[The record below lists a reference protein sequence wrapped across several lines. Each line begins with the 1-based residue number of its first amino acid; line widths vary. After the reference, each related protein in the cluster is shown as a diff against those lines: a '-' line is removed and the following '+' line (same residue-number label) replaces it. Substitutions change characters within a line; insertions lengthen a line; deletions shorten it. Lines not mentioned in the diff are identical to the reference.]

1 MEAVMKQSLWAVL
14 GLLTMGT
21 AQAAVVGEEVGYSA
35 GDVTMQGYLAYDDAI
50 EGPRPGVLVVHE
62 WWGHNDHAR
71 ERARMLAELGYT
83 ALAVDMYGDGRTA
96 DHPDQAGEFAG
107 AVMGNI
113 DTARARF
120 LAAMETLQ
128 NHPTVDGEH
137 LAAIGFCFGGG
148 VVLHMARMGVDGLD
162 GVASFHG
169 SLGTRMPAEAGAVDA
184 RILVL
189 HGADDPLVPEEQV
202 AAFKAEMDN
211 AGADYTFIAYP
222 GATHGFT
229 NPEADAN
236 AERFGLPL
244 GYNAEVDQQS
254 WAELESF
261 LSELFQG

>member
-1 MEAVMKQSLWAVL
+1 MRTFALTLCGLLVL
-14 GLLTMGT
+14 GS
-21 AQAAVVGEEVGYSA
+21 ARAEVIGEEIDYST
-35 GDVTMQGYLAYDDAI
+35 DDLTMQGYLAYDDAI
-50 EGPRPGVLVVHE
+50 DGPRPGVLVVHE

-96 DHPDQAGEFAG
+96 DHPDQASEFAG
-107 AVMGNI
+107 AVMGNV

-120 LAAMETLQ
+120 LAAMKTLQ
-128 NHPTVDGEH
+128 AHPTVDAEH
-137 LAAIGFCFGGG
+137 IAAIGFCFGGG
-148 VVLHMARMGVDGLD
+148 VVLHMARMGVEGLD

-169 SLGTRMPAEAGAVDA
+169 SLGTRTPAESGAVDA

-202 AAFKAEMDN
+202 KAFKAEMDE

-222 GATHGFT
+222 GATHSFT

-236 AERFGLPL
+236 AERFGLPI
-244 GYNAEVDQQS
+244 GYDAEADRQS

-261 LSELFQG
+261 LDDLFGGRS